1 MKKLIGKWV
10 KFKDLQKND
19 KIFRIINL
27 LLMFA
32 QFVSCIALGIYY
44 IVVGREDRLF
54 ASFGIAALVLVPC
67 LAEYIFRHR
76 MSNIIFFSIQF
87 YILFAGF
94 VGCVLDAYNQIWWFD
109 LIVHLLAGYVF
120 ALLGIFVI
128 SRLDNYKKLNVWLVL
143 AFCFCFTMTCELI
156 WELLEWFGDNCLGQM
171 SQGKPAVGYDVPL
184 VTDTMQ
190 DILCNFIGGIVFCL
204 HFLIGK
210 LSRHSLGINFYE
222 KELVFVRQQ
231 SQQTTLSLEYSGN
244 LSNENIKIDSETEGN
259 FTDKD
264 TQNEEDIKSS
274 ESRKDNLI

>member
-184 VTDTMQ
+184 VTVTMQ
-190 DILCNFIGGIVFCL
+190 DILCNFIG
-204 HFLIGK
+204 
-210 LSRHSLGINFYE
+210 
-222 KELVFVRQQ
+222 
-231 SQQTTLSLEYSGN
+231 
-244 LSNENIKIDSETEGN
+244 
-259 FTDKD
+259 
-264 TQNEEDIKSS
+264 
-274 ESRKDNLI
+274 